1 MQHLSIQ
8 DHIDAIRNIL
18 ALPPGKTTH
27 RRYIG
32 ICKDIYK
39 YYQKMQETG
48 NTNIWPFPRIHQ
60 KISSIIL
67 PWLFILNTINFD
79 TPNGRIL
86 SNISY
91 ALICLYGIYI
101 SYNQKYTISPLQKS
115 YTMGFMIV
123 LNILLFFPV
132 LFSIIDLSPSNSF
145 SETCCLLVG
154 LYLAYN
160 NTLGVFTI
168 IEHPN
173 RIIVHS
179 MFSHHDSNKY
189 PYDMDY
195 ARKLGEKI
203 EWTPGDIIMIGHQ
216 SPTHA
221 VLQQRAKELPNDRL
235 LLEQHLYALSCK
247 IPLIYITTTNN
258 HIPHYIPL
266 SSITKE

>member
-32 ICKDIYK
+32 MCKDIYK
-39 YYQKMQETG
+39 YYQKIQETN

-60 KISSIIL
+60 KISNIII
-67 PWLFILNTINFD
+67 PWLFILNGLNFD

-86 SNISY
+86 ANVSY
-91 ALICLYGIYI
+91 ALISLYCIYV
-101 SYNQKYTISPLQKS
+101 SYAQKHTISPLQKS
-115 YTMGFMIV
+115 YTISLTFMV
-123 LNILLFFPV
+123 NILLLFPP
-132 LFSIIDLSPSNSF
+132 LFSMTDLSPSNIF
-145 SETCCLLVG
+145 NQNCYIIVA

-160 NTLGVFTI
+160 NALDVSAI
-168 IEHPN
+168 IKNPN
-173 RIIVHS
+173 RIIINS

-203 EWTPGDIIMIGHQ
+203 EWTPGDIIMIGHK
-216 SPTHA
+216 SPIHA
-221 VLQQRAKELPNDRL
+221 VLQQRAKELPSDRL
-235 LLEQHLYALSCK
+235 LLEQHIYALSCK

-266 SSITKE
+266 SSIAKK